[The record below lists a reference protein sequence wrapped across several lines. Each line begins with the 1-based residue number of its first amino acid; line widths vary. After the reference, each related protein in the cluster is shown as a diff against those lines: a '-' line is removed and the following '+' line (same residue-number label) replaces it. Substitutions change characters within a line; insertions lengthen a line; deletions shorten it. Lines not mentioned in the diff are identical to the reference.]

1 MSRPF
6 AVIIGAGVAGMS
18 AAWWLGKSG
27 WRSLVIERAKDLRD
41 GGYMLGLSGPGY
53 ETAGR
58 MGVTSS
64 LEESSYDINEN
75 VYRDRNGRELLR
87 LRYRDFLK
95 DLPYLAIRRN
105 DLIRVLREALDEN
118 TELKFGTDLREIVP
132 DGDQAVVSLS
142 DGGVIKAD
150 LVIGADG
157 FRSATRRMVFGE
169 SDDHFEHL
177 GYRFAVFDI
186 DDNVKLESDFLSF
199 AEPGHLAEYYALKGG
214 RLAAMHVWRDPGAT
228 APPLS
233 DDRWPML
240 ERVSATSHPMV
251 RQFLKDGAKGDP
263 PTIDSLTM
271 VNLPTWSKG
280 RFVLLGD
287 SAHCLT
293 LVSGQGAGMAM
304 ASAEVLAQELAGRT
318 VPEALA
324 GHERRLRPAITRLQQ
339 RSRRMAAI
347 FIPESRLAFHTR
359 NFTLRHMP
367 RSWLGRYF
375 ANSIRSEIALVS
387 TQSP

>member
-1 MSRPF
+1 
-6 AVIIGAGVAGMS
+6 
-18 AAWWLGKSG
+18 
-27 WRSLVIERAKDLRD
+27 
-41 GGYMLGLSGPGY
+41 MLGLSGPGY

-58 MGVTSS
+58 MGVLSA
-64 LEESSYDINEN
+64 LQNVSYAINEN
-75 VYRDRNGRELLR
+75 VYRDRRGREILR

-95 DLPYLAIRRN
+95 DIPYLAVRRN
-105 DLIRVLREALDEN
+105 DLIRVLHDALDQN
-118 TELKFGTDLREIVP
+118 TELKFDCTLTTIQP
-132 DGDQAVVSLS
+132 DGGQAVVTLG
-142 DGGVIKAD
+142 DGSVINAD

-169 SDDHFEHL
+169 DQSHFEHL

-186 DDNVKLESDFLSF
+186 DDNIKLESDFLSF

-214 RLAAMHVWRDPGAT
+214 RLAAMHVWRDPEAT
-228 APPLS
+228 ESPPLG
-233 DDRWPML
+233 DQWPML
-240 ERVSATSHPMV
+240 ERVSAASHPMV
-251 RQFLKDGAKGDP
+251 RQFLIDGAKGGEV

-271 VNLPTWSKG
+271 VNLPTWPKG

-287 SAHCLT
+287 FAHCLT

-304 ASAEVLAQELAGRT
+304 ASGEVLAQELARQP

-324 GHERRLRPAITRLQQ
+324 AHDRRLRPAIMRLQQ

-347 FIPESRLAFHTR
+347 FIPESTLAFHAR

-367 RSWLGRYF
+367 RAWLGAYF
-375 ANSIRSEIALVS
+375 ANSIRSEIKLVS
-387 TQSP
+387 T